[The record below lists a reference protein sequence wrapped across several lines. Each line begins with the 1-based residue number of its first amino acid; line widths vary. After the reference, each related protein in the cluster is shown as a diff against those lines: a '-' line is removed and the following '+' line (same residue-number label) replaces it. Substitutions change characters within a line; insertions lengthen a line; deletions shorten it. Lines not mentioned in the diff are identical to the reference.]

1 MTLELKKI
9 TPVDLRSVGLD
20 EKWLQNKIRDDTGI
34 LGLGELEV
42 LARERRQPQGGKIDF
57 LMHLEETD
65 TFYSIEIMLGKLD
78 ESHII
83 RTIEYWDIERQR
95 RPGSDHRAVIVAEQI
110 TSRFFNVLRLLN
122 RSVPMIAVQL
132 EAFQIDDTSIVLH
145 AVTVLD
151 VTEDAPESY
160 VSEEDEETDRK
171 YWEKKRDATSLAAM
185 DKIIAGLKSSG
196 IEPRLSYNKYH
207 VALGSTGNNFCWFHP
222 RKTPGFCHIDFK
234 LSSEIRD
241 QRLEQFQKAGI
252 DASSRGTERITFSVN
267 NKTVDE
273 RLSPIIEILKE
284 AEHLSK

>member
-1 MTLELKKI
+1 
-9 TPVDLRSVGLD
+9 
-20 EKWLQNKIRDDTGI
+20 
-34 LGLGELEV
+34 
-42 LARERRQPQGGKIDF
+42 
-57 LMHLEETD
+57 
-65 TFYSIEIMLGKLD
+65 
-78 ESHII
+78 
-83 RTIEYWDIERQR
+83 
-95 RPGSDHRAVIVAEQI
+95 
-110 TSRFFNVLRLLN
+110 
-122 RSVPMIAVQL
+122 MIAVQL

-171 YWEKKRDATSLAAM
+171 YWEKKRDSTSLAAM
-185 DKIIAGLKSSG
+185 DKIIAGLKLSG

-284 AEHLSK
+284 AEQLSK